1 MSRSVPAMDGFL
13 VIDKPAGWTSH
24 DVVARVRRL
33 SGQRRVG
40 HTGTLD
46 PDATG
51 VLVVCLGFAGRL
63 IEYTREYTKSYAAVL
78 SLGVSTDTQDASG
91 TPLSVAD
98 ASHITEGNLQ
108 SVLPL
113 FRGKI
118 EQVPPMVSAVRHKGE
133 RLHEIA
139 RRGEIVERP
148 ARPVTIVRLEASD
161 FQPGPAATARLEI
174 ECSAGT
180 YVRTLCHDIGAALGV
195 GGHMAWLRRTA
206 IGPLHEREAVK
217 LEELE
222 GPGRLAASL
231 RPPQE
236 LLPPDWPCI
245 ELDDEAAEDVTM
257 GRTVPAGVPGAFA
270 AAIHN
275 GRLLAVLVREDDRWR
290 PEKGVPR

>member
-1 MSRSVPAMDGFL
+1 MDGFL

-33 SGQRRVG
+33 AGQKRVG

-63 IEYTREYTKSYAAVL
+63 IEYTEGYAKRYVARL
-78 SLGVSTDTQDASG
+78 ALGIETDSQDASG
-91 TPLSVAD
+91 TPVNTSD
-98 ASHITEGNLQ
+98 ASHVTAEDLQ
-108 SVLPL
+108 AVLPR
-113 FRGKI
+113 FRGSI
-118 EQVPPMVSAVRHKGE
+118 LQVPPMVSAVRHHGE

-139 RRGEIVERP
+139 RRGETVERP
-148 ARPVTIVRLEASD
+148 PRPVTVMRLGASD
-161 FQPGPAATARLEI
+161 FRPGPLATARLEV

-195 GGHMAWLRRTA
+195 GGHMESLRRTS
-206 IGPLHEREAVK
+206 IGPLDEAGAVT
-217 LEELE
+217 LEALAE
-222 GPGRLAASL
+222 PGRLTACL
-231 RPPQE
+231 RPPEE
-236 LLPPDWPCI
+236 LLPPDWP
-245 ELDDEAAEDVTM
+245 LVSVDDEGAAEVAM
-257 GRTVPAGVPGAFA
+257 GRSIPAEAPGEHG
-270 AAIHN
+270 AAIHE